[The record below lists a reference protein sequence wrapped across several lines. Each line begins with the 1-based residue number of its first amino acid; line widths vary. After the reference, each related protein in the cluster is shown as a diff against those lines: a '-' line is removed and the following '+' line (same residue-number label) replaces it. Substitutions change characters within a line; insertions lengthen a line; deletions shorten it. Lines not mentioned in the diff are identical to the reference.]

1 MTRTLLGSLALL
13 AALGGCQQA
22 PQRSAANTAAAAA
35 CRTEVDRVYAAQN
48 RADLSRRDE
57 RDTPFAG
64 SYLSGITTRQLGAQ
78 FSRGNQMA
86 SCLAQ
91 SGVPP
96 RGDDGTGSTF
106 NPATPATGVQ

>member
-1 MTRTLLGSLALL
+1 MTRLSLGSLALL
-13 AALGGCQQA
+13 AILGGCQQA
-22 PQRSAANTAAAAA
+22 PQRSAANSAATAA

-57 RDTPFAG
+57 RDTPFAS

-91 SGVPP
+91 AGVSS
-96 RGDDGTGSTF
+96 RGNDGTSPTF
-106 NPATPATGVQ
+106 SPAVPATSAP